1 VTFEL
6 EMTSDGR
13 KRARQVAV
21 IRSRR
26 PATRLR
32 NDNPEPDTMRIE
44 GTIKTWNDDRGFG
57 FIEPRHGG
65 QEVFVHIKACAAR
78 SGRPEVGQRVT
89 FEVEMGAD
97 GKKRAR
103 RVEVIRSTRPATRQR
118 NDNPARWGTAS
129 YFAIPAFLI
138 VFAVTALV
146 WRVPGWVAGAYCVAS
161 VVCFVV
167 YAIDK
172 SAAAAE
178 RRRVS
183 EATLLVLGLVGGW
196 PGAIVAQQVLRHKSN
211 KASFRA
217 SFWLTVIIN
226 ALVFVA
232 LSSPLQAMLLAPIAG
247 AR

>member
-1 VTFEL
+1 
-6 EMTSDGR
+6 
-13 KRARQVAV
+13 
-21 IRSRR
+21 
-26 PATRLR
+26 
-32 NDNPEPDTMRIE
+32 
-44 GTIKTWNDDRGFG
+44 
-57 FIEPRHGG
+57 
-65 QEVFVHIKACAAR
+65 
-78 SGRPEVGQRVT
+78 VT